1 MSWLVFLSKDF
12 GQDLFNPP
20 NIAGWPTGKEWLS
33 GQFFEKRMSKLKI
46 IFQHQIYLI
55 KDNLSEEQQNKIS
68 EYQVN
73 KVDLVPYKSGKW
85 LMLYLKFNGTTQIYL
100 NNLKIL
106 LLV

>member
-20 NIAGWPTGKEWLS
+20 NIAGWPTGKQWLS
-33 GQFFEKRMSKLKI
+33 GQQLEKRMSKLTNH
-46 IFQHQIYLI
+46 FSTSNLFR

-73 KVDLVPYKSGKW
+73 KVDLVPINIKVANA
-85 LMLYLKFNGTTQIYL
+85 LP
-100 NNLKIL
+100 KI
-106 LLV
+106 